1 MVTFVNTALYKAM
14 YKILYLFIMKILEMY
29 LVPGTASSCF
39 VVIALFW
46 LLSAKGKKIL
56 WKQYYNTSF
65 TASTPNITN
74 IHVTNTNYNI
84 IKTFREY
91 WSGT

>member
-1 MVTFVNTALYKAM
+1 MGGFVPLILQTPLLPPLVTFVNTALYNAM

-46 LLSAKGKKIL
+46 LLSAKGKKL
-56 WKQYYNTSF
+56 L
-65 TASTPNITN
+65 
-74 IHVTNTNYNI
+74 
-84 IKTFREY
+84 
-91 WSGT
+91 